1 MNKLSIEEL
10 KAKALEDW
18 QVAKARAACDYNDES
33 RRKGFMQKAGDE
45 LGKPFN
51 ELTGDE
57 IDAYC
62 IKHAEYIKVSVKSK
76 PKRNIKWN

>member
-1 MNKLSIEEL
+1 MNEISIEERR
-10 KAKALEDW
+10 AKALEDW
-18 QVAKARAACDYNDES
+18 KIAGARVKCDYNDES
-33 RRKGFMQKAGDE
+33 KRKGFMQKAGDE

-62 IKHAEYIKVSVKSK
+62 EAHDETIEVPTETNTKEK
-76 PKRNIKWN
+76 